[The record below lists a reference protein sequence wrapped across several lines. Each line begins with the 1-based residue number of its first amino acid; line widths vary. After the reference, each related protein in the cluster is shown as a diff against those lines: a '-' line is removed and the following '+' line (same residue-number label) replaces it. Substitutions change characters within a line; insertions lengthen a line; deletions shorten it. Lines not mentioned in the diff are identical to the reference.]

1 MRVPFSVAMGA
12 AALLLF
18 GAAAAGG
25 EAPAQPDPAPSTVHS
40 ESSSVTETTA
50 TEEPDYSYLEPNYET
65 GRVAT
70 PPEERAGYPAQGPA
84 PAGMEWTL
92 RGPRYSEER
101 CTAESRSWPSSA
113 TVCFT
118 LDGDP
123 EGSEGWWFWAL
134 RQAL

>member
-1 MRVPFSVAMGA
+1 MRIPFSVAMGT

-25 EAPAQPDPAPSTVHS
+25 EAPAQPDPATATSQNET
-40 ESSSVTETTA
+40 SSVTETTA
-50 TEEPDYSYLEPNYET
+50 TEEPDYSYLEPENT
-65 GRVAT
+65 SGRVAT
-70 PPEERAGYPAQGPA
+70 PEERAGYPAQGPA
-84 PAGMEWTL
+84 PAGFEWTL

-101 CTAESRSWPSSA
+101 CDAESRSWPSSA

-118 LDGDP
+118 LDGDSR
-123 EGSEGWWFWAL
+123 GDEGWWFWGM